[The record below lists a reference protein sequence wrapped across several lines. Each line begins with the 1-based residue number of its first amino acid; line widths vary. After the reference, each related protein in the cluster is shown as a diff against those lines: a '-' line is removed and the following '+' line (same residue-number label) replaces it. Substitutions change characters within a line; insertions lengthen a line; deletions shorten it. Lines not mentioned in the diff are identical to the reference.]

1 MTGPEFDP
9 RFERVVRQ
17 TRVVR
22 PPRQTLATFGVTT
35 IRYHLVTEPSYEEL
49 YAAHGDAEAVVRDGT
64 VTAERPQVVTPNYLM
79 KTEGFGQNARE
90 YLEQVERLYG
100 QGSLGLLYTYKN
112 EPSRMEIVSGGPDEV
127 ADRIGRDLDAR
138 ERPLE
143 AVIRGVDELW
153 DVSLIKFIFEL
164 TNDSVGSNLA
174 ELRSSGLL
182 EMNDGVPTDARRR
195 IDRMIDEARRG
206 RLDPAEIHREL
217 ERWGLFDEYQD
228 RFFQLFR
235 D

>member
-22 PPRQTLATFGVTT
+22 PPRQTLSTFGVTT

-90 YLEQVERLYG
+90 YLDQIERLYG
-100 QGSLGLLYTYKN
+100 PGSLGLLYTYKN
-112 EPSRMEIVSGGPDEV
+112 EPSRMEIVSGRPDEV
-127 ADRIGRDLDAR
+127 ADRIGKDLDAR
-138 ERPLE
+138 EQPLE

-164 TNDSVGSNLA
+164 TNKSVGSNLA
-174 ELRSSGLL
+174 ELRSAGLM
-182 EMNDGVPTDARRR
+182 ETADGIPADARRR

-206 RLDPAEIHREL
+206 RVDPADIHREL
-217 ERWGLFDEYQD
+217 ERWGLFEEYQD

-235 D
+235 K

>member
-1 MTGPEFDP
+1 MMGPEFDP

-22 PPRQTLATFGVTT
+22 PPRQTLATFGITT
-35 IRYHLVTEPSYEEL
+35 IRYHLVTEPSYEDL
-49 YAAHGDAEAVVRDGT
+49 YSTHDDAEAVVRDGT
-64 VTAERPQVVTPNYLM
+64 VTAERPQVVTPDYLM
-79 KTEGFGQNARE
+79 KTEGFGRNARE
-90 YLEQVERLYG
+90 YLDQIERLHG
-100 QGSLGLLYTYKN
+100 PGSLGLLYTYKN
-112 EPSRMEIVSGGPDEV
+112 EPSRTEIVSGRPDEV

-138 ERPLE
+138 EQPLE

-164 TNDSVGSNLA
+164 TNSSVGSNLSD
-174 ELRSSGLL
+174 LRSAGL
-182 EMNDGVPTDARRR
+182 MRMDDGVPADARRR

-206 RLDPAEIHREL
+206 RVDPADIHREL
-217 ERWGLFDEYQD
+217 ERWGLFEEYQD

-235 D
+235 K